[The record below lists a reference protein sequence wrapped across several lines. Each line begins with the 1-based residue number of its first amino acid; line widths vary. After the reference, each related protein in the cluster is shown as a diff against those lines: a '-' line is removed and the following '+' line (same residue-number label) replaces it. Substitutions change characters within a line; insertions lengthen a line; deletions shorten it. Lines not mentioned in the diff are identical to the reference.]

1 VDDAQYV
8 LCGAAAASPVLG
20 PWENTFWDPIAIRP
34 VLGTLDVVF
43 VVNAKASKLTFTDG
57 TAVIDLDALLKP

>member
-1 VDDAQYV
+1 
-8 LCGAAAASPVLG
+8 
-20 PWENTFWDPIAIRP
+20 
-34 VLGTLDVVF
+34 LDVVF